1 MYANALFFEDAP
13 EIVTISDDA
22 AAAAQSLDRFLAG
35 VERRALVMAE
45 IASRDRDEALDIV
58 QDSMLAFARRY
69 AHKPEAQWAPLF
81 HRVLQN
87 RIRDWHRRRTVRNRL
102 FGWLPRGADPTDESS
117 TGTFLSGRAQPDP
130 IQTVADPNGRDP
142 ATLVAQGLA
151 SETLVTAIAELPSR
165 QQQAFLLRV
174 WEGMDVAATARTM
187 GCSDG
192 SVKTHL
198 SRALTALRKRLQDHW

>member
-1 MYANALFFEDAP
+1 MYVDALFIEDALQT
-13 EIVTISDDA
+13 VTISDDA
-22 AAAAQSLDRFLAG
+22 GAAAQSLDRFLAG

-87 RIRDWHRRRTVRNRL
+87 RIRDWHRRRTVRSRL
-102 FGWLPRGADPTDESS
+102 FGWLPRGVHPTDEAS
-117 TGTFLSGRAQPDP
+117 TGTFLSGQAQPDP
-130 IQTVADPNGRDP
+130 IQAVADPNGRDP
-142 ATLVAQGLA
+142 PTLVAQGLA
-151 SETLVTAIAELPSR
+151 SETLVAAIAELPAR
-165 QQQAFLLRV
+165 QQQALLLRI
-174 WEGMDVAATARTM
+174 WEGMDVAATARAM

-198 SRALTALRKRLQDHW
+198 SRALTALRKRLQDHC

>member
-1 MYANALFFEDAP
+1 MYADALFFADAL

-22 AAAAQSLDRFLAG
+22 GAAAQSLDRFLAG

-45 IASRDRDEALDIV
+45 IASGDRDEALDIV

-87 RIRDWHRRRTVRNRL
+87 RIRDWHRRRAVRNRL
-102 FGWLPRGADPTDESS
+102 FGWLPPASDASVGGS
-117 TGTFLSGRAQPDP
+117 TGTSLSGQAQPDP
-130 IQTVADPNGRDP
+130 IQALADPNGRDP

-151 SETLVTAIAELPSR
+151 GETLVAAIAELPSR

-174 WEGMDVAATARTM
+174 WEGMDVAATAHAM

-198 SRALTALRKRLQDHW
+198 SRALGALRKRLQEHW